1 MKENKF
7 VGSFKVF
14 GTQIDW
20 MMEVVNLLLF

>member
-1 MKENKF
+1 MKENNF